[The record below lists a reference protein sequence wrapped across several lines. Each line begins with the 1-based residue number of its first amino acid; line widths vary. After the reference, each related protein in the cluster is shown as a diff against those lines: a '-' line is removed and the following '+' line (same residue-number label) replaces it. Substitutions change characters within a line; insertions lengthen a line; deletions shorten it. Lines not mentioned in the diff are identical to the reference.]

1 MTFLDQRLHDGV
13 ARGSRGGPVGS
24 RTKAYL
30 PNGQLQQQF
39 NYSRALHRY
48 DISFGIKTA
57 DDFEAIRTL
66 FYVVMFTPYEGFRM
80 RDWNDYTASPSN
92 STLTLVSGTTWQL
105 QRVYTNGSVSFKR
118 DIVKPESGSVTVYR
132 TRSGVTTT
140 IAPTIDATTGR
151 VTISGHVSGDTYTW
165 AGRFDVPVT
174 FEDDNA
180 LASIELD
187 GIEASLLQ
195 GLPSILLEE
204 IRL

>member
-1 MTFLDQRLHDGV
+1 MAFLEQRLHDGI
-13 ARGSRGGPVGS
+13 ARGSRGGPIGS

-30 PNGQLQQQF
+30 PGGQLQQQF
-39 NYSRALHRY
+39 NFSRPLHRY

-57 DDFEAIRTL
+57 DDFEAIRAL

-92 STLTLVSGTTWQL
+92 STLTLVSGNVWQL
-105 QRVYTNGSVSFKR
+105 QRVYAHGATTFKR
-118 DIVKPESGSVTVYR
+118 DISKPESGSVAVYR
-132 TRSGVTTT
+132 TREGVTST
-140 IAPTIDATTGR
+140 IAPAIDSTTGR
-151 VTISGHVSGDTYTW
+151 ATITGHVAGDTYTW

-174 FEDDNA
+174 FQDDEA

-187 GIEASLLQ
+187 GLEDALLQ

>member
-1 MTFLDQRLHDGV
+1 MAFLEQRLHDGV
-13 ARGSRGGPVGS
+13 SRGSRGGPVGS

-39 NYSRALHRY
+39 NYSRPLHRY
-48 DISFGIKTA
+48 DISFGIKTL
-57 DDFEAIRTL
+57 DDFEAIRAL
-66 FYVVMFTPYEGFRM
+66 FYVVAFTPYEGFRM
-80 RDWNDYTASPSN
+80 RDWNDYEASPSN
-92 STLTLVSGTTWQL
+92 STLTLVSGTSWQL
-105 QRVYTNGSVSFKR
+105 QRVYSVGGVSFKR

-132 TRSGVTTT
+132 TRAGVTTT

-151 VTISGHVSGDTYTW
+151 ATISGHAEGDTYTW
-165 AGRFDVPVT
+165 SGRFDVPVT
-174 FEDDNA
+174 FQDDDA

-187 GIEASLLQ
+187 GLEDMPLQ

>member
-1 MTFLDQRLHDGV
+1 MAFLEQRLHDGV

-39 NYSRALHRY
+39 NYSRPLHRY

-57 DDFEAIRTL
+57 DDFEVIRAL

-80 RDWNDYTASPSN
+80 RDWNDYEATQSN
-92 STLTLVSGTTWQL
+92 STLTLVSGNVWQL
-105 QRVYTNGSVSFKR
+105 QRLYSVGASSFKR

-132 TRSGVTTT
+132 TRAGATTT
-140 IAPTIDATTGR
+140 IVPTIDATTGR
-151 VTISGHVSGDTYTW
+151 VTITGHVDGDTYTW

-174 FEDDNA
+174 FQDDDA
-180 LASIELD
+180 LAGIELD
-187 GIEASLLQ
+187 GIEDALLQ

-204 IRL
+204 IRP

>member
-1 MTFLDQRLHDGV
+1 MAFLEQRLHDGV

-24 RTKAYL
+24 RTKTYL

-39 NYSRALHRY
+39 NYARPLHRY
-48 DISFGIKTA
+48 DISFGIKTLA
-57 DDFEAIRTL
+57 DFEAIRAL

-80 RDWNDYTASPSN
+80 RDWNDYEAAPSN
-92 STLTLVSGTTWQL
+92 STLTNTSGSSWQL
-105 QRVYTNGSVSFKR
+105 QRVYTVGGTSFKR
-118 DIVKPESGSVTVYR
+118 DIVKPESGTVTVYR
-132 TRSGVTTT
+132 TRAGSTTT
-140 IAPTIDATTGR
+140 IAPAITYTTGIAS
-151 VTISGHVSGDTYTW
+151 ISGHQEGDTYTW

-180 LASIELD
+180 LAGIELD
-187 GIEASLLQ
+187 GLEDAILQ